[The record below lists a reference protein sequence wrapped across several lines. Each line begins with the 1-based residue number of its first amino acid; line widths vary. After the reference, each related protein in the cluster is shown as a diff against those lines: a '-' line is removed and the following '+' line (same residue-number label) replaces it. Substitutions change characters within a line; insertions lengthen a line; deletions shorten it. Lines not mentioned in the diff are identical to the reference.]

1 LSKPVGGQGFPTGF
15 SIFPV
20 DGFTVYEFLR
30 KGFPVDGFTV
40 YEFVK
45 KGKQLAMDSGETTDG
60 ESNEFRPNIQKLP
73 DEYACQHPSIA

>member
-1 LSKPVGGQGFPTGF
+1 LSKPVGGQGFPMGC

-20 DGFTVYEFLR
+20 NGFTVYEFL
-30 KGFPVDGFTV
+30 
-40 YEFVK
+40 K
-45 KGKQLAMDSGETTDG
+45 KGKQLAMDSG